1 MFCKASLITV
11 ALALMATASPV
22 PEPQGISIPLGKRN
36 SLTKADGSFDHEKAI
51 LHNIAVHKYVLSH
64 RS

>member
-1 MFCKASLITV
+1 MFCKATLVSV
-11 ALALMATASPV
+11 ALALLAAASPV
-22 PEPQGISIPLGKRN
+22 VQTPGISIELGER
-36 SLTKADGSFDHEKAI
+36 STLTRADGTFDHEKAI